1 MASPTPIVTGEH
13 VILAHIR
20 REDIPVIA
28 PYFAS
33 LELSSYL
40 GRFGAS
46 HTLQDEEAW
55 FEGISRSRED
65 RVLFGIFAWDTE
77 ELVGGID
84 LRDINHRNGTAL
96 LGVSVYSPEHWGSGY
111 GSEAVRLMVEYGVF
125 FLNLHNIML
134 NVFSYNTWAI
144 RAYEKAGFR
153 EIGRRRGTVRLGHER
168 FDDVLMDITADEVDT
183 SRMRSLVRLLPPPAA
198 E

>member
-1 MASPTPIVTGEH
+1 M
-13 VILAHIR
+13 
-20 REDIPVIA
+20 
-28 PYFAS
+28 
-33 LELSSYL
+33 
-40 GRFGAS
+40 
-46 HTLQDEEAW
+46 
-55 FEGISRSRED
+55 
-65 RVLFGIFAWDTE
+65 LFGIFARDTE

-134 NVFSYNTWAI
+134 NVFSYNTRAI

-153 EIGRRRGTVRLGHER
+153 EIGRRRGAVRLGHER